1 MLEVKK
7 LQIYSKER
15 LLVDIAFNIQDSM
28 ALLGES
34 GSGKSLSIKALL
46 NLLPQELKYTL
57 EYDSDF
63 TLQRGKNVAFVPQNP
78 FNALS
83 PLTKIKDQFFIP
95 HEQKVK
101 LFREVDLSEDLLY
114 RYPPNLSG
122 GQLQRVTIAIAL
134 SINPKLILL
143 DEPTTALDPITKDK
157 ILELLKNLAKIHNF
171 KMLFVSHDITSATK
185 ICTSGYIIKNGKIIE
200 HGPMRDLI
208 DNPVSPY
215 TKMLIESNFAN
226 RNFRV

>member
-7 LQIYSKER
+7 LQIHSKEK

-46 NLLPQELKYTL
+46 NLLPKELTCTL
-57 EYDSDF
+57 DYSGDTS
-63 TLQRGKNVAFVPQNP
+63 LQRGKTIAFVPQNP

-83 PLTKIKDQFFIP
+83 PLTKIKDQLFIS
-95 HEQKVK
+95 HEQKLK
-101 LFREVDLSEDLLY
+101 LFKEVGLSEDLLY

-171 KMLFVSHDITSATK
+171 KMLFVSHDIASAAK
-185 ICTSGYIIKNGKIIE
+185 ICTSCYIIKNGKIIE
-200 HGPMRDLI
+200 HGPMTKI
-208 DNPVSPY
+208 VDNPTSPY